1 MRTIGL
7 LEEFGTS
14 LRMPHSEYLEDGI
27 FELRIKQ
34 GSDIERVLY
43 FFFTGKKAILTNGFT
58 KKQQKTPPGEIQLAK
73 ERRDDYERR
82 HKK

>member
-1 MRTIGL
+1 
-7 LEEFGTS
+7 
-14 LRMPHSEYLEDGI
+14 MPHSEHLGDGI
-27 FELRIKQ
+27 FELRVKQ

-43 FFFTGKKAILTNGFT
+43 FFFIGSKAILTNGFT

-73 ERRDDYERR
+73 ERRADYERR